1 MPASGP
7 SNGTF
12 FSVHARCTVSL
23 VSNAGDLLDIARLG
37 KSRSAAAG
45 LTTKRQR
52 SGGTEELALAP
63 LRHSSATTLKLLDEM
78 SQLEPGSP
86 IWRGGADGQSRYF
99 C

>member
-1 MPASGP
+1 MPAR
-7 SNGTF
+7 
-12 FSVHARCTVSL
+12 ARQTALSSMFMRGTVSL

-45 LTTKRQR
+45 HKTTTLRWNR
-52 SGGTEELALAP
+52 GTGVSAP
-63 LRHSSATTLKLLDEM
+63 LRQSSAMTLKLLDEM